1 MYLTVQE
8 EGKMSWT
15 VSDAVNYK
23 GFPADKSKTG
33 GWTTASL
40 ILGLHLSLPLTE
52 LNSHLFTRFSLF
64 QRYYSC
70 KYISYIF
77 PKYELSPYSSK
88 IRNILYKS

>member
-1 MYLTVQE
+1 MPMYLIVQE

-33 GWTTASL
+33 GWITASL
-40 ILGLHLSLPLTE
+40 ILGLYLSLPLTE
-52 LNSHLFTRFSLF
+52 LN
-64 QRYYSC
+64 YSC

-77 PKYELSPYSSK
+77 PKYELYIPIFVKDKKYTV
-88 IRNILYKS
+88 